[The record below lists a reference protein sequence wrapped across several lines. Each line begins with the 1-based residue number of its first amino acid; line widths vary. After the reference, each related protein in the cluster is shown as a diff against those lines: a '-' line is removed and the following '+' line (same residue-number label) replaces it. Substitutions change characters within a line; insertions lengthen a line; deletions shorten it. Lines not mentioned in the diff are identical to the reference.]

1 MDTIYHSLVD
11 ASTSKVFNITVAG
24 TNVTTESGTPGKTRV
39 TEKVFSDKG
48 EALKFFY
55 KKEWEMLKKGFVLYN
70 EDAKAGQ
77 PVLHCFIG
85 AGYTGSLSFDAT
97 PKGIYVYKHGSY
109 DSADSQEDYIVLI
122 DTHGNV
128 KETILLP
135 KILPW
140 DIQYDAPTD
149 KLLLDLDHSIYTY
162 DLQSSVFTEL
172 ANNES
177 WTSFIAVGATK
188 NAYAANETVYI
199 ADKENNIVSNWKYDT
214 VTIMG
219 TTPFSAQLSEN
230 GAMLA
235 LHTKESEIEVFN
247 TVTAEIILT
256 ITGDFPMVD
265 QMEFVSNDELLV
277 VRETHGKW
285 GMRYFEIP
293 TGKEVTFP
301 SLEVP
306 EYTKDV
312 NKFCFNSDKTMLAI
326 IQRTTA
332 YIYDFTNKKLLHSF
346 PIDHSVK
353 TVQPKFVGNM
363 LGFRTD
369 YGCFS
374 LYNV

>member
-1 MDTIYHSLVD
+1 MNTIYHSLVD
-11 ASTSKVFNITVAG
+11 ASTSKVFNITVSG
-24 TNVTTESGTPGKTRV
+24 TNVTTESGMPGKTRV
-39 TEKVFSDKG
+39 TEKVFAERS

-70 EDAKAGQ
+70 ESAKAGQ

-85 AGYTGSLSFDAT
+85 AGYTGSLSFDTT

-109 DSADSQEDYIVLI
+109 NSADSQEDYIVLI

-140 DIQYDAPTD
+140 DIQYDAATD
-149 KLLLDLDHSIYTY
+149 KLLLDLDHSIYTF
-162 DLQSSVFTEL
+162 DLKSSGFTEL
-172 ANNES
+172 ANNGS

-199 ADKENNIVSNWKYDT
+199 ADKENNIVSNWKYDA

-265 QMEFVSNDELLV
+265 QMEFANNDELLV

-285 GMRYFEIP
+285 CMRYFEIS

-374 LYNV
+374 LYNI

>member
-1 MDTIYHSLVD
+1 MDTIYHSLTD
-11 ASTSKVFNITVAG
+11 ASTSKVFNITIAG
-24 TNVTTESGTPGKTRV
+24 TNVTTESGMPGKTRV
-39 TEKVFSDKG
+39 TEKVFADSS

-109 DSADSQEDYIVLI
+109 DSADSQQDFIVLI
-122 DTHGNV
+122 DTQGNV
-128 KETILLP
+128 LETILLP

-140 DIQYDAPTD
+140 DIQYDAATD
-149 KLLLDLDHSIYTY
+149 TLLLDLDHSIYTF
-162 DLQSSVFTEL
+162 DLKSSVFTEL
-172 ANNES
+172 ENNES
-177 WTSFIAVGATK
+177 WTSFIAVGSEK

-199 ADKENNIVSNWKYDT
+199 ADKENNIVSSWTYDT
-214 VTIMG
+214 ITIMG
-219 TTPFSAQLSEN
+219 TTPFAAQLSEN

-235 LHTKESEIEVFN
+235 LHTQKGEIQLYD
-247 TVTAEIILT
+247 TVTAAIIVI
-256 ITGDFPMVD
+256 ITGDFPMIA
-265 QMEFVSNDELLV
+265 QMEFAGNDELLV
-277 VRETHGKW
+277 VRETQGSW

-293 TGKEVTFP
+293 TCKEVKYP
-301 SLEVP
+301 SLKVP

-312 NKFCFNSDKTMLAI
+312 NKFCFNADKSRLAI
-326 IQRTTA
+326 IQRATA

-346 PIDHSVK
+346 AIDHSVK
-353 TVQPKFVGNM
+353 TVQPKFVGNL

-374 LYNV
+374 IYNV